1 MNGRKSLLAVLGVFL
16 MGAIVCTGAFASED
30 RIVLAEDFS
39 REV

>member
-1 MNGRKSLLAVLGVFL
+1 MNGRKSLLAILGVFL
-16 MGAIVCTGAFASED
+16 IGAFACTNAVASED